1 MQWLYEAFYSAI
13 GELFADI
20 NDLGVEIFDLSWVQ
34 AVVSLFTMLGW
45 SLFVVGVVVA
55 VFEVAIESQSG
66 RVNIKGTALNV
77 LKGFFGASLVGALP
91 VQLYK
96 TCCTLQGMFTA
107 DLAGI
112 YAGSQ
117 SSTIGAF
124 AGQVLRLAFV
134 PSEAVEVGLKII
146 FFQLAFAYCVIKIF
160 FANIKRGG
168 ILLVQ
173 IAVGSLYLFSVP
185 RGYTDGFYQWNKNM
199 IARILADYRY
209 CGDKEYPEVV
219 DEVTFQKA
227 AEKRKRKS
235 ASQQKTEAQA
245 ALRKKC
251 AGRITSYIE
260 SEVLCLLNSLAMN
273 PERIITPQIH
283 RAHSQR
289 LDVLKSELE
298 GLIGQLPVDENRA
311 REVLQE
317 IATEMYADIDPREY
331 ETQRLRR
338 LFQKEAP
345 RSELDANLIAMSISA
360 VLMDG
365 NGNVK
370 IRLKNDQIVE
380 RSEQDG

>member
-1 MQWLYEAFYSAI
+1 MGTNRKLPFGYRMEFGRITIHLEEA
-13 GELFADI
+13 
-20 NDLGVEIFDLSWVQ
+20 SWVQ
-34 AVVSLFTMLGW
+34 YIFTQYNQGVSFQGITDKMRN
-45 SLFVVGVVVA
+45 
-55 VFEVAIESQSG
+55 SG
-66 RVNIKGTALNV
+66 M
-77 LKGFFGASLVGALP
+77 P
-91 VQLYK
+91 Y
-96 TCCTLQGMFTA
+96 
-107 DLAGI
+107 
-112 YAGSQ
+112 
-117 SSTIGAF
+117 
-124 AGQVLRLAFV
+124 
-134 PSEAVEVGLKII
+134 
-146 FFQLAFAYCVIKIF
+146 
-160 FANIKRGG
+160 
-168 ILLVQ
+168 
-173 IAVGSLYLFSVP
+173 
-185 RGYTDGFYQWNKNM
+185 DGDKQWNKNM

-251 AGRITSYIE
+251 AGRMTSYIE
-260 SEVLCLLNSLAMN
+260 SEVLCLLNNLAMN
-273 PERIITPQIH
+273 PELIITPQIH

-345 RSELDANLIAMSISA
+345 HSELDANLIAMSISA